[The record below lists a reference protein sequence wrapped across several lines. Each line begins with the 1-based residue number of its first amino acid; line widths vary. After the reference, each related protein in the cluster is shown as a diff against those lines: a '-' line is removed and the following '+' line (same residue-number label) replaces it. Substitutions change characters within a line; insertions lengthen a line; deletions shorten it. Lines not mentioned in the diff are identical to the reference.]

1 MTPSPPR
8 ALGPASLVSW
18 PFAFFRKGIKAA
30 GPCCSLYLSVHP
42 SVSLRLP
49 FPPWFGGSGC
59 PRPPLLQASRVQL
72 AWQFCWGS
80 GPGRRREHCQGNAA
94 SQAPLLTRL
103 ARTPWEAQEAR
114 GAAAKEGLL
123 ALGSR
128 AGAGGKRSRVARGA
142 EPEALPWQRAFVLM
156 SLATREPPC
165 FLPGSGPSPEHRE
178 NSGSTWGPAQGPTW
192 LRSGPAA
199 PRRCF
204 SRKPLGEFAVLAP
217 DRCMGTHF
225 TIR

>member
-1 MTPSPPR
+1 MSSSLTPSPPR

-30 GPCCSLYLSVHP
+30 GPCCSLYPSVHP

-49 FPPWFGGSGC
+49 FPPWFGGPGC

-165 FLPGSGPSPEHRE
+165 FLPGSGPSRSTRRTQEARGAQHRARP
-178 NSGSTWGPAQGPTW
+178 G
-192 LRSGPAA
+192 
-199 PRRCF
+199 
-204 SRKPLGEFAVLAP
+204 
-217 DRCMGTHF
+217 
-225 TIR
+225 